1 MDAPAKFNMDDSIAT
16 DAIAFFDFLKVDM
29 RVGQI
34 VEVTE
39 NPKAKKPAYVLN
51 IDFGELGH
59 KTSSAQITQN
69 YSKEEL
75 LGKQI
80 VAVVNF
86 PPKLVA
92 GVKSEVLVLAAVC
105 EVRGTVLVEPNLTV
119 ENGTRIQ

>member
-16 DAIAFFDFLKVDM
+16 DAIAFSDFLTVDM
-29 RVGQI
+29 LGQI

-80 VAVVNF
+80 VAVVSF
-86 PPKLVA
+86 P
-92 GVKSEVLVLAAVC
+92 
-105 EVRGTVLVEPNLTV
+105 
-119 ENGTRIQ
+119 

>member
-1 MDAPAKFNMDDSIAT
+1 MDDSIAT
-16 DAIAFFDFLKVDM
+16 DAIAFSDFLTVDM
-29 RVGQI
+29 LGQI

-39 NPKAKKPAYVLN
+39 NPKAKKLAYVLN
-51 IDFGELGH
+51 IDFGEGH

-69 YSKEEL
+69 YSKQEL

-80 VAVVNF
+80 VAVVN

-105 EVRGTVLVEPNLTV
+105 QVRGTVLVEPNLSV

>member
-1 MDAPAKFNMDDSIAT
+1 MDDSIAT
-16 DAIAFFDFLKVDM
+16 DAIAFSDFLTVDM

-69 YSKEEL
+69 YSKQEL

-80 VAVVNF
+80 VAVVN

-105 EVRGTVLVEPNLTV
+105 KVRGTVLVEPNLSV

>member
-1 MDAPAKFNMDDSIAT
+1 MDDSIAT
-16 DAIAFFDFLKVDM
+16 DAIAFSDFLTVDM

-86 PPKLVA
+86 HPKLVA
-92 GVKSEVLVLAAVC
+92 GFKSEVLILAAVC
-105 EVRGTVLVEPNLTV
+105 KVRGTVLVEPNLTV

>member
-1 MDAPAKFNMDDSIAT
+1 MDAPVKFNMDDSIAT
-16 DAIAFFDFLKVDM
+16 DAIAFIDFLKVDM

-69 YSKEEL
+69 YSKQEL

-86 PPKLVA
+86 TPKLVA
-92 GVKSEVLVLAAVC
+92 GVKSEVLVLAALC
-105 EVRGTVLVEPNLTV
+105 QVRGTVLVEPNLTV

>member
-1 MDAPAKFNMDDSIAT
+1 MDARTKFNMDDSIAT
-16 DAIAFFDFLKVDM
+16 DAIAFSDFLKVDM

-80 VAVVNF
+80 VAVVN

-105 EVRGTVLVEPNLTV
+105 QVRGTVLVEPNLTV

>member
-1 MDAPAKFNMDDSIAT
+1 MDAPVKFNMDDSIAT
-16 DAIAFFDFLKVDM
+16 DAIAFIDFLKVDM

-69 YSKEEL
+69 YSKQEL

-86 PPKLVA
+86 TPKLVA
-92 GVKSEVLVLAAVC
+92 GVKSEVLVLAALCQVL
-105 EVRGTVLVEPNLTV
+105 GTVLVQCGRNKQT
-119 ENGTRIQ
+119 IK